1 MLSLLVK
8 PGRRPPCAGT
18 RKLWTIET
26 PDILMTAPEQ
36 ISIRTER
43 AGVGL
48 IKIVWSDSS
57 GARFPPYRV
66 YTNWLSAK
74 AVEVRLALEQVRAA
88 YLHPRPNFT
97 EAIAT
102 LADRGRDLR
111 VALFEDCPPE
121 DRNAAYEPLAWF
133 EDLIRSGTN
142 SVMITVHADPILPI
156 PWGLLHEYGVVA
168 GGGDPCDAFWAL
180 RHKITAL

>member
-1 MLSLLVK
+1 VDD
-8 PGRRPPCAGT
+8 R
-18 RKLWTIET
+18 T
-26 PDILMTAPEQ
+26 PDILMTAPER
-36 ISIRTER
+36 ISI
-43 AGVGL
+43 
-48 IKIVWSDSS
+48 D
-57 GARFPPYRV
+57 
-66 YTNWLSAK
+66 
-74 AVEVRLALEQVRAA
+74 
-88 YLHPRPNFT
+88 LHPRPNFT

-168 GGGDPCDAFWAL
+168 GGGDPCDGCGQKVMFN
-180 RHKITAL
+180 